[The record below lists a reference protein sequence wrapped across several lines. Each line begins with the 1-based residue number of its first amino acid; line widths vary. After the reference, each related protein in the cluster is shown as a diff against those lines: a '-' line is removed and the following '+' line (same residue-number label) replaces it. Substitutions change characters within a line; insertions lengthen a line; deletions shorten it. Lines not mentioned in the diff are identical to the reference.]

1 MKLGKF
7 ISLEGGE
14 GLGKTTNLEFIQKFL
29 VAQGFEV
36 CVTREPGGT
45 EVAEKIRRLLLD
57 VHTET
62 ISEVTELL
70 LVFAARS
77 QHIQQ
82 VIKPALNQGKW
93 VLCDRFIDSTYA
105 YQGGGR
111 NMDLSAITWL
121 AQFVQQDLKPDLT
134 LLLDAPIELGL
145 RRAKQRAALDRFEQ
159 EQLEFFQNVRTMY
172 LRQAE
177 ANSHRIKI
185 IDAAQNLS
193 AVQNNIQQL
202 IAQMF

>member
-14 GLGKTTNLEFIQKFL
+14 GLGKTTNLEFIRKFL
-29 VAQGFEV
+29 VAQGLEV

-45 EVAEKIRRLLLD
+45 ELAEKIRRLLLE

-62 ISEVTELL
+62 ISEATELL

-82 VIKPALNQGKW
+82 VIKPALSQGKW
-93 VLCDRFIDSTYA
+93 VLCDRFTDSTYA

-111 NMDLSAITWL
+111 NMDLTAITWL
-121 AQFVQQDLKPDLT
+121 AQFVQKDLKPDLT
-134 LLLDAPIELGL
+134 LLFDAPVELGL

-159 EQLEFFQNVRTMY
+159 EQLEFFQNVRNMY
-172 LRQAE
+172 LQQAE
-177 ANSHRIKI
+177 ANPHRIKI

-202 IAQMF
+202 IAQLF